1 MVKEATAQR
10 EQAEARMAALEK
22 EKKSVSIEKREWE
35 ETMKAKATESAEKSA
50 RMEAMK
56 AKQTQMGE
64 ALKVVAT
71 RRREA

>member
-1 MVKEATAQR
+1 MKEATAQR

-22 EKKSVSIEKREWE
+22 EKREWE
-35 ETMKAKATESAEKSA
+35 ETMKAKAMESAEKSA
-50 RMEAMK
+50 RLEAMT

>member
-1 MVKEATAQR
+1 
-10 EQAEARMAALEK
+10 
-22 EKKSVSIEKREWE
+22 
-35 ETMKAKATESAEKSA
+35 MKAKATERAEKSA
-50 RMEAMK
+50 RLEAMT

>member
-22 EKKSVSIEKREWE
+22 EKREWE
-35 ETMKAKATESAEKSA
+35 ETMKAKAMESAEKSA
-50 RMEAMK
+50 RLEAMT

>member
-1 MVKEATAQR
+1 MVKEATTQR

-22 EKKSVSIEKREWE
+22 EKREWE
-35 ETMKAKATESAEKSA
+35 ET
-50 RMEAMK
+50 MK

>member
-22 EKKSVSIEKREWE
+22 EKREWE
-35 ETMKAKATESAEKSA
+35 ETMKAEKSA
-50 RMEAMK
+50 RLEAMT

>member
-10 EQAEARMAALEK
+10 EQVEARMAALEK
-22 EKKSVSIEKREWE
+22 EKREWE

-50 RMEAMK
+50 RLEAMT

-64 ALKVVAT
+64 ALTVVAT